1 MPGPSNHNGQSNPL
15 VKYMSELID
24 LTKGLDREGT
34 IVYIRNNRSV
44 TGANAWLLLCSIL
57 IACVGLNLNS
67 PAVIIGGMLIS
78 PLMSP
83 ILGVGL
89 GVGINDRDLLLNSL
103 YHFGISIVI
112 SLMGSFLYFKLS
124 PLVEMTEE
132 IRARISPT
140 LLDTFVA
147 FFGGL
152 AGIISISRKE
162 VSNAIPG
169 VAIATALMPPL
180 CVSGYG
186 MATDNFNVFI
196 NSFYLF
202 FLNSFFIAVSTF
214 LMSRI
219 LDFPLR
225 LYQDKKEQRRTTMII
240 TTFSLIIILPS
251 IHILYGV
258 YDEIRTDALIKTEFI
273 DEYFG
278 PDDNPRAIDF
288 KVLRNDD
295 QDLQLMLEVYGKL
308 IDEEDIAQ
316 YEKELSAIIKKEIS
330 LILLQDMRIDVAKI
344 NALENQIQSVQSFT
358 QQIEI
363 NKERESA
370 LSIEN
375 RILKAKID
383 SLNLS
388 PRIQSVHAEL
398 QLLYPEIQSTIYN
411 HRLISY
417 SMDSME
423 LQTVVS
429 FEWSDNIKKSE
440 RIARSE
446 RARTWLQSK
455 LLLDS
460 LILE

>member
-1 MPGPSNHNGQSNPL
+1 
-15 VKYMSELID
+15 
-24 LTKGLDREGT
+24 
-34 IVYIRNNRSV
+34 
-44 TGANAWLLLCSIL
+44 
-57 IACVGLNLNS
+57 
-67 PAVIIGGMLIS
+67 
-78 PLMSP
+78 
-83 ILGVGL
+83 
-89 GVGINDRDLLLNSL
+89 
-103 YHFGISIVI
+103 
-112 SLMGSFLYFKLS
+112 
-124 PLVEMTEE
+124 
-132 IRARISPT
+132 
-140 LLDTFVA
+140 
-147 FFGGL
+147 
-152 AGIISISRKE
+152 
-162 VSNAIPG
+162 
-169 VAIATALMPPL
+169 
-180 CVSGYG
+180 
-186 MATDNFNVFI
+186 
-196 NSFYLF
+196 
-202 FLNSFFIAVSTF
+202 
-214 LMSRI
+214 MSRI

-278 PDDNPRAIDF
+278 QDDNPRAIDF

-295 QDLQLMLEVYGKL
+295 QDLQLMLEVYGNL
-308 IDEEDIAQ
+308 IEEEDIVQ
-316 YEKELSAIIKKEIS
+316 YEKELSAIIRKEIS

-363 NKERESA
+363 NKEKESA

-417 SMDSME
+417 SIDSME

-440 RIARSE
+440 RIAKSE

-455 LLLDS
+455 LRLDS